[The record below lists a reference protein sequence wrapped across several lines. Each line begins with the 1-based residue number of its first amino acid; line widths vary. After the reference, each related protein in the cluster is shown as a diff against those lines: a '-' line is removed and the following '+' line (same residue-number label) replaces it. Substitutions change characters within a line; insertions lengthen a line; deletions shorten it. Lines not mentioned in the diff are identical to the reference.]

1 MPSFFYFKIRTIT
14 RSLPKMNHA
23 IFKIIPSVN
32 TLLEFPEIIS
42 LIEEFSRKAV
52 LGCIRKKLDEIRK
65 ITPSDKIDDLFIT
78 NGDKYTFSVQG
89 FICCITESLKK
100 SIPKT
105 HEHAIN
111 ATGIILHT
119 CLGRAPLSKSAAK
132 STGETSSGYTTLEID
147 KETGKRMSRYRH
159 IQSLIT
165 TLTGATD
172 SLLVN
177 NNAAAVLLTLDTLA
191 NGKEVIISRSQ
202 QVEIGGSF
210 RMPDVMKKSGSL
222 LVEVGTTNRTYIAD
236 YRDAISE
243 NTGLILIVHPSNYRI
258 IGFTSSPDIKEIAAL
273 GKEYNIPTFY
283 DLGSGAMVDLKKLNI
298 PHEPTVQESVDAGID
313 VVSYSTDKLLGGPQ
327 GGLIIGKNE
336 YIDLMKKNPLLRA
349 LRVDKMTIEALDAT
363 LRLYI
368 NEEKAEKEIPV
379 LKMIFT
385 PMEEIDRRINRF
397 KDKIVKATNC
407 FFTLNIVNGVS
418 EIGGG
423 SCPAAP
429 IPTRLLSLLSEK
441 ISADGISKALR
452 LNSPPIFGRI
462 EKGVTLLDFR
472 TVICDHEEN
481 EIANA
486 LINIAKECKQTD

>member
-1 MPSFFYFKIRTIT
+1 
-14 RSLPKMNHA
+14 MNHD

-32 TLLEFPEIIS
+32 TLLELPEIIS

-52 LGCIRKKLDEIRK
+52 LECIRKKLDEIRK

-78 NGDKYTFSVQG
+78 NGDRHTFSIQE
-89 FICCITESLKK
+89 FISTIAESLKR

-111 ATGIILHT
+111 ATGVILHT

-132 STGETSSGYTTLEID
+132 STSETSSGYTTLEID

-165 TLTGATD
+165 TLTGAAD

-177 NNAAAVLLTLDTLA
+177 NNAAAVLLVLGTLA

-210 RMPDVMKKSGSL
+210 RMPDVMKKSGSF
-222 LVEVGTTNRTYIAD
+222 LVEVGTTNRTNIAD

-273 GKEYNIPTFY
+273 GREYKIPTFY
-283 DLGSGAMVDLKKLNI
+283 DLGSGAMANLRKLNI
-298 PHEPTVQESVDAGID
+298 PHEPTVQESADAGVD
-313 VVSYSTDKLLGGPQ
+313 VVSFSTDKLLGGPQ
-327 GGLIIGKNE
+327 GGLIIGKHK

-363 LRLYI
+363 LRLYT
-368 NEEKAEKEIPV
+368 NEEKAEKEIPI
-379 LKMIFT
+379 LKMMFT
-385 PMEEIDRRINRF
+385 SIEEIDSRIARF
-397 KDKIVKATNC
+397 KDKIIKTTGT
-407 FFTLNIVNGVS
+407 FFALNTVEGFS

-429 IPTRLLSLLSEK
+429 IPTKLISLSSKK

-462 EKGVTLLDFR
+462 EKGATLLDFR
-472 TVICDHEEN
+472 TVICDREEN
-481 EIANA
+481 EVASA
-486 LINIAKECKQTD
+486 LINIAKENKLINP

>member
-1 MPSFFYFKIRTIT
+1 MPSFFILKFVQLLVA
-14 RSLPKMNHA
+14 LPKMNHD

-32 TLLEFPEIIS
+32 VLLELPEIIS
-42 LIEEFSRKAV
+42 LIEEFSRKTV
-52 LGCIRKKLDEIRK
+52 LEFIRKKLDEIRK
-65 ITPSDKIDDLFIT
+65 IEPSHKIDDLFIT
-78 NGDKYTFSVQG
+78 NGDKYSFSIQG
-89 FICCITESLKK
+89 FISYIAESLKK

-111 ATGIILHT
+111 ATGVILHT
-119 CLGRAPLSKSAAK
+119 CLGRAPLSKNAAE
-132 STGETSSGYTTLEID
+132 STGKISGGYTTLEID
-147 KETGKRMSRYRH
+147 KESGKRMSRYRH

-177 NNAAAVLLTLDTLA
+177 NNAAAVLLVLDTLA
-191 NGKEVIISRSQ
+191 SGKEVIISRSQ

-210 RMPDVMKKSGSL
+210 RMPDVMKKSRSL
-222 LVEVGTTNRTYIAD
+222 LVEVGTTNRTNIAD

-258 IGFTSSPDIKEIAAL
+258 IGFTSFPDIKEIAAL
-273 GKEYNIPTFY
+273 GGEYNIPTFY
-283 DLGSGAMVDLKKLNI
+283 DLGSGAMVDLRKLNI

-327 GGLIIGKNE
+327 GGLIIGKKQ
-336 YIDLMKKNPLLRA
+336 YIDLLKKNPLLRA

-368 NEEKAEKEIPV
+368 NDEKALNAIPI
-379 LKMIFT
+379 LKMMYT
-385 PMEEIDRRINRF
+385 SMEEIERRIIRF
-397 KDKIVKATNC
+397 KDKIVESTGS
-407 FFTLNIVNGVS
+407 FFNLNIVDGFS

-429 IPTRLLSLLSEK
+429 ISTRLLLLSSKE
-441 ISADGISKALR
+441 ISANGISKALR
-452 LNSPPIFGRI
+452 LNTPPIFGRI
-462 EKGVTLLDFR
+462 EKETTHLDFR
-472 TVICDHEEN
+472 TIIYDHEED

-486 LINIAKECKQTD
+486 LINISKKGKQTP